1 MLRRLAVVLVSLSAA
16 ACLTAG
22 TAAAAGVSSDDSRE
36 LTPREQAGLQFAGH
50 VLGSLL
56 GGSPLRGAGL

>member
-22 TAAAAGVSSDDSRE
+22 TAAAAVASDEPRE
-36 LTPREQAGLQFAGH
+36 LTPREQAGLAFAGQ
-50 VLGSLL
+50 VLGSFL
-56 GGSPLRGAGL
+56 GGAPLRGAGL

>member
-1 MLRRLAVVLVSLSAA
+1 MLRRLAVVLVGLFGA

-22 TAAAAGVSSDDSRE
+22 TAAAAVSSDDPRE
-36 LTPREQAGLQFAGH
+36 LTPREQAALQFAGH
-50 VLGSLL
+50 VLGSLC

>member
-22 TAAAAGVSSDDSRE
+22 TATAVSSDESPE

-50 VLGSLL
+50 VLGSLF

>member
-1 MLRRLAVVLVSLSAA
+1 MLRRLAVALVTLSAA

-22 TAAAAGVSSDDSRE
+22 TAAAAPSDESPD
-36 LTPREQAGLQFAGH
+36 LTPREQAGLQVARE

-56 GGSPLRGAGL
+56 GGAPLRGASL